1 MTEWTKQ
8 DLATL
13 KQLKT
18 KGISNVRAARTLGR
32 STAQVQR
39 KVLSFKKLHNLSR
52 GALSRTDF
60 DTRWMAFLKKK
71 NLSLTCSSV

>member
-8 DLATL
+8 DLSTL

-18 KGISNVRAARTLGR
+18 KGISNVKAARTLGR
-32 STAQVQR
+32 SITQVQR

-52 GALSRTDF
+52 GTLTKMEFQRRWDDF
-60 DTRWMAFLKKK
+60 IAKKQHA
-71 NLSLTCSSV
+71 